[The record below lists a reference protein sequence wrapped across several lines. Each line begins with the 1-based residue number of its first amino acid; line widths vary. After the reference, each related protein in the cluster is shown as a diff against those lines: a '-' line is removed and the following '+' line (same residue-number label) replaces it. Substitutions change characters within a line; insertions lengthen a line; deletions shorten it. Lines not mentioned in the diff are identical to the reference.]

1 MPPVPPELFVG
12 CVKAA
17 VRENGEFVPPY
28 GTGASL
34 YIRPLLLG
42 TGPSV
47 GLKAAKEFTF
57 LVIVT
62 PVGSYYKAGL
72 RGVSA
77 MIMVSN
83 LSSYRIAFFLS
94 WRPFM

>member
-1 MPPVPPELFVG
+1 MPAVPADLFVE

-17 VRENGEFVPPY
+17 VVENAEFVPPY
-28 GTGASL
+28 GSGASL

-47 GLKAAKEFTF
+47 GLKPAKEYTF
-57 LVIVT
+57 MVVVT

-77 MIMVSN
+77 MIMVT
-83 LSSYRIAFFLS
+83 
-94 WRPFM
+94 PC